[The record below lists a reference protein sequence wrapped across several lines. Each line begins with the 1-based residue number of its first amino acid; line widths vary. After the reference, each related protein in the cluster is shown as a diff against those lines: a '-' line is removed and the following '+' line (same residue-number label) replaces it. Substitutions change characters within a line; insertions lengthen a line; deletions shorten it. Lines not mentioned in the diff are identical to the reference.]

1 MAKFSSASGSLY
13 LNLYLDRIGEPDIA
27 NNRSN
32 VAWRVTVSRSGAYYT
47 YNHEGSSTLAVDVNG
62 VRVNTSN
69 PTWQTSG
76 EEFTL
81 ASGTTTIGHNDDGTK
96 TISASA
102 TFNPNNGLHGVITTT
117 GSLTLP
123 NIPRS
128 SSISFGT
135 GTIGSP
141 LAITINRASSSFTHT
156 LRWAWGSRSGTIASG
171 LTTSASWT
179 IPMDFC
185 NDIPNNVSG
194 NGTIFVDTYSGS
206 KNIGTQSK
214 QFTANVPDS
223 VIPTLSSISVVEE
236 HATAKGLNL
245 GATTF
250 IQIISNI
257 KATINGAAGTYG
269 SSIKSTLIE
278 IEGKGISSS
287 SNPASFTDLNF
298 NGAVKLKATV
308 TDSRGRKSAVKEL
321 AINLLEYFAPAISI
335 HAYRTRE
342 YPDKIQVLRTWKIAP
357 LSVGGVQRNKAVL
370 KFRAAPLNS
379 STFVDD
385 AGTADATWT
394 TQSFLT
400 NSPANLSKTYAT
412 NKSWVVEGVLS
423 DIFTGSLPSIAKS
436 TVSTETAIH
445 AYDKDGRFGVG
456 KIPELGPAGSID
468 AAGDIYAGGKQIQ
481 QHQLTGNSG
490 RTFFYD
496 SGFDFNTALLNRQI
510 SCNNPANGPTV
521 SSGPNQFYVE
531 VIAESDNYLTQRAAQ
546 KESGIIF
553 VRTRH
558 AGTWSPWKEYAT
570 TDHPM
575 LQEKPLKTLT
585 MGFPYGLNATLT
597 RKDNLITVTLN
608 RRITNIDVFEYKQ
621 MMETIPLGYR
631 PTSEVHMV
639 IVPNS
644 GATTKTPSILHLAA
658 DGIIRLT
665 NGTATNHVYT
675 GTVSYITNDP
685 YP

>member
-1 MAKFSSASGSLY
+1 MAIFRYSGNWRSYLEGSSSSVSQNIVGNSSVIKVDVWIGMDAGWGIEFGNTYGNTVTVTCDGQSQTLAVGPLY
-13 LNLYLDRIGEPDIA
+13 LNGSKKHLG
-27 NNRSN
+27 S
-32 VAWRVTVSRSGAYYT
+32 VQFTVS
-47 YNHEGSSTLAVDVNG
+47 
-62 VRVNTSN
+62 
-69 PTWQTSG
+69 
-76 EEFTL
+76 
-81 ASGTTTIGHNDDGTK
+81 HNADGTK
-96 TISASA
+96 TAGIGLSSNMSNINYANLSFGNASGSWNHGLA
-102 TFNPNNGLHGVITTT
+102 T
-117 GSLTLP
+117 
-123 NIPRS
+123 IPRS
-128 SSISFGT
+128 SSISFET
-135 GTIGSP
+135 RTIGSP

-185 NDIPNNVSG
+185 NEIPNNVSG
-194 NGTIFVDTYSGS
+194 SGTIFVDTYSGS
-206 KNIGTQSK
+206 TNIGTQSK

-236 HATAKGLNL
+236 RATAKGLNL

-269 SSIKSTLIE
+269 STIKSTLIE

-287 SNPASFTDLNF
+287 SNPAYFTELNF

-321 AINLLEYFAPAISI
+321 SINLLEYFAPALSI

-357 LSVGGVQRNKAVL
+357 LSVGGVQKNKAVL

-394 TQSFLT
+394 TQSSLT

-436 TVSTETAIH
+436 TVSTETAVH

-456 KIPELGPAGSID
+456 KIPELGPAGSLD
-468 AAGDIYAGGKQIQ
+468 VAGDIYAGGKALRDI
-481 QHQLTGNSG
+481 
-490 RTFFYD
+490 FYPIGAIYQ
-496 SGFDFNTALLNRQI
+496 S
-510 SCNNPANGPTV
+510 TV
-521 SSGPNQFYVE
+521 STDPSSFIG
-531 VIAESDNYLTQRAAQ
+531 
-546 KESGIIF
+546 
-553 VRTRH
+553 
-558 AGTWSPWKEYAT
+558 GTWVRFGKGRVLVGVDEADSDFSTPNNTGGAKT
-570 TDHPM
+570 HKLTDTEMAHSHIQTELFSSAYSNASGHKYTVGETVASDTIKTGGVVDVTNKAHNN
-575 LQEKPLKTLT
+575 LQ
-585 MGFPYGLNATLT
+585 PY
-597 RKDNLITVTLN
+597 ITVYMW
-608 RRITNIDVFEYKQ
+608 RR
-621 MMETIPLGYR
+621 
-631 PTSEVHMV
+631 
-639 IVPNS
+639 
-644 GATTKTPSILHLAA
+644 
-658 DGIIRLT
+658 
-665 NGTATNHVYT
+665 TA
-675 GTVSYITNDP
+675 
-685 YP
+685 

>member
-102 TFNPNNGLHGVITTT
+102 TFNPNNGLHGVITTS

-156 LRWAWGSRSGTIASG
+156 LRWTWGNRSGTIASG

-185 NDIPNNVSG
+185 NEIPNNVSG

-236 HATAKGLNL
+236 HDTAKGLNL

-257 KATINGAAGTYG
+257 KATINGAAGAYG
-269 SSIKSTLIE
+269 STIKSTLIE

-287 SNPASFTDLNF
+287 SNPAYFTDLNF

-321 AINLLEYFAPAISI
+321 SINLLEYFAPAISI

-357 LSVGGVQRNKAVL
+357 LTVNEVQRNKAVL
-370 KFRAAPLNS
+370 KFRAASLNS

-394 TQSFLT
+394 TQSSLT

-468 AAGDIYAGGKQIQ
+468 AAGNIYADGKQIQ
-481 QHQLTGNSG
+481 QYQLTSNSG
-490 RTFFYD
+490 NALLVEGDWNSIIKTGFYMGVNLANQPTFAGMGEWKYVRVTQHND
-496 SGFDFNTALLNRQI
+496 YYVLQEAVDFNGMVPCYRVKFGNVWQ
-510 SCNNPANGPTV
+510 
-521 SSGPNQFYVE
+521 
-531 VIAESDNYLTQRAAQ
+531 
-546 KESGIIF
+546 
-553 VRTRH
+553 
-558 AGTWSPWKEYAT
+558 PWKAYANA
-570 TDHPM
+570 DHPM

-597 RKDNLITVTLN
+597 RKDNLVTVTLN

-621 MMETIPLGYR
+621 MIETIPLGYR
-631 PTSEVHMV
+631 PTAEVHMI

-644 GATTKTPSILHLAA
+644 GATTKTPSILHLGA

-665 NGTATNHVYT
+665 NGTSGQNVYT
-675 GTVSYITNDP
+675 GTISYVTNDA
-685 YP
+685 YPN

>member
-1 MAKFSSASGSLY
+1 MAKFTGSSGSLY
-13 LNLYLDRIGEPDIA
+13 LNVYIEPGTQNIA
-27 NNRSN
+27 NNTTIVN
-32 VAWRVTVSRSGAYYT
+32 WRMTVSRSGAYYT
-47 YNHEGSSTLAVDVNG
+47 YNEQGDSILSLDLNG
-62 VRVNTSN
+62 GRVHTSN
-69 PTWQTSG
+69 PRWHTSG
-76 EEFTL
+76 EEFQM
-81 ASGTTTIGHNDDGTK
+81 ASGSTTVGHNADGTK
-96 TISASA
+96 SFGFSA
-102 TFNPNNGLHGVITTT
+102 TFNPNNGLHGVITVS
-117 GSLTLP
+117 GNISLAT
-123 NIPRS
+123 IPRS

-156 LRWAWGSRSGTIASG
+156 LSWAWGNRSGTIASG

-185 NDIPNNVSG
+185 NELPNNVSG

-206 KNIGTQSK
+206 TKIGTQSK

-250 IQIISNI
+250 IQIISKI
-257 KATINGAAGTYG
+257 SATINGAAGAYG
-269 SSIKSTLIE
+269 STIKSTLIE

-321 AINLLEYFAPAISI
+321 AINLLEYFAPVISI

-357 LSVGGVQRNKAVL
+357 ISVGGVQKNKAIL

-394 TQSFLT
+394 TQSSLT

-423 DIFTGSLPSIAKS
+423 DIFTSSLPSIAKS

-456 KIPELGPAGSID
+456 KIPELGPPGSMD
-468 AAGDIYAGGKQIQ
+468 VAGDIYAGGKQIQ
-481 QHQLTGNSG
+481 QHQLTLNNG
-490 RTFFYD
+490 RALRVTGDWNDFLATGFYIGD
-496 SGFDFNTALLNRQI
+496 NLLNQPVFPGMHSWKYVRVTRDDDRYVLQEVIDFNGAV
-510 SCNNPANGPTV
+510 SCYRV
-521 SSGPNQFYVE
+521 KL
-531 VIAESDNYLTQRAAQ
+531 DNVWQ
-546 KESGIIF
+546 
-553 VRTRH
+553 
-558 AGTWSPWKEYAT
+558 PWKRVVTE
-570 TDHPM
+570 DSQL

-585 MGFPYGLNATLT
+585 MGFPYGLNVTIT
-597 RKDNLITVTLN
+597 RKDSFVTITLN
-608 RRITNIDVFEYKQ
+608 RKITNIDVFENKR
-621 MMETIPLGYR
+621 MVEVIPAGYR
-631 PTSEVHMV
+631 PTAQVHLV
-639 IVPNS
+639 IVANS
-644 GATTKTPSILHLAA
+644 GTYTKTPSIIHINA
-658 DGIIRLT
+658 DGTIDMT
-665 NGTATNHVYT
+665 NGTSGQNVYT
-675 GTVSYITNDP
+675 GTISYVTNDA
-685 YP
+685 YPN

>member
-1 MAKFSSASGSLY
+1 MAKFTGSSGSLY
-13 LNLYLDRIGEPDIA
+13 LNVYIDPGAQNIA
-27 NNRSN
+27 NNTTIVN
-32 VAWRVTVSRSGAYYT
+32 WRITVSRSGAYYT
-47 YNHEGSSTLAVDVNG
+47 FNEQGDSTLSLDLNG
-62 VRVNTSN
+62 GRVHTSN
-69 PTWQTSG
+69 PRWRTSG
-76 EEFTL
+76 EEFQM
-81 ASGTTTIGHNDDGTK
+81 ASGSTTVGHNADGTK
-96 TISASA
+96 SFGFSA
-102 TFNPNNGLHGVITTT
+102 TFNPNNGLHGVITVS
-117 GSLTLP
+117 GNISLAT
-123 NIPRS
+123 IPRS

-185 NDIPNNVSG
+185 NEIPNNVSG

-206 KNIGTQSK
+206 TKIGTQSK

-269 SSIKSTLIE
+269 STIKSTLIE
-278 IEGKGISSS
+278 IEGKDISSS
-287 SNPASFTDLNF
+287 SNPASFTNLNF
-298 NGAVKLKATV
+298 NGTVKLKATV

-321 AINLLEYFAPAISI
+321 SINLLEYFAPVISI

-357 LSVGGVQRNKAVL
+357 LLVNEVQRNKAVL
-370 KFRAAPLNS
+370 KFRVAPLNS

-394 TQSFLT
+394 AQSSLT

-423 DIFTGSLPSIAKS
+423 DIFTSSLPSIAKS

-456 KIPELGPAGSID
+456 KIPELGPAGSLD
-468 AAGDIYAGGKQIQ
+468 AAGDIYSKGKALRDIFYPIGAIYQSTVNTDPSSFIGGTWERFGNGRVLVGVDEADSDFSTPNRTGGAKT
-481 QHQLTGNSG
+481 HTLTIAEIPSHTHGQVVTANNTGSAI
-490 RTFFYD
+490 RRDYD
-496 SGFDFNTALLNRQI
+496 SDG
-510 SCNNPANGPTV
+510 
-521 SSGPNQFYVE
+521 SSGVYPQGVTTQPTGGG
-531 VIAESDNYLTQRAAQ
+531 ESHNN
-546 KESGIIF
+546 
-553 VRTRH
+553 
-558 AGTWSPWKEYAT
+558 
-570 TDHPM
+570 
-575 LQEKPLKTLT
+575 LQ
-585 MGFPYGLNATLT
+585 PY
-597 RKDNLITVTLN
+597 ITVYMWL
-608 RRITNIDVFEYKQ
+608 R
-621 MMETIPLGYR
+621 
-631 PTSEVHMV
+631 
-639 IVPNS
+639 
-644 GATTKTPSILHLAA
+644 
-658 DGIIRLT
+658 
-665 NGTATNHVYT
+665 TA
-675 GTVSYITNDP
+675 
-685 YP
+685 